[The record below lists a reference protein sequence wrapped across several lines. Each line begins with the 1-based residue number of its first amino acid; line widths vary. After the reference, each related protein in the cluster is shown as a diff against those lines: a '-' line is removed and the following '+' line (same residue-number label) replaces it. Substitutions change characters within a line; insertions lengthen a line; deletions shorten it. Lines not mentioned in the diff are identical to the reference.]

1 MYLPFYE
8 PTSTPDPSRLNA
20 AQSRHLFRYWFM
32 ESILHSQVREN
43 QYGSMAEKHR
53 VGAEREG
60 TRGILLKDAYYQLKT
75 SRRWV
80 ERV

>member
-1 MYLPFYE
+1 
-8 PTSTPDPSRLNA
+8 
-20 AQSRHLFRYWFM
+20 M

-75 SRRWV
+75 SRGWV
-80 ERV
+80 GRLKLLPQHLNP